1 MVFAGPDAS
10 RPAGF
15 SLSMRV
21 LRSKSEFMTIA
32 IYNSLTRQT
41 QPLAPLEPDHVRM
54 YVCGV
59 TVYDLCHIGHGRTFV
74 AFDVIRRWLLARG
87 FRVSFVRNITDIDDK
102 IIRRAAECGVSIDT
116 LTQGNIAAMREDL
129 AALGCLPPDE
139 EPCATQFVP
148 QMLQLID
155 RLAEKDLAYQAAD
168 GDVNFAVRKFP
179 HYGKLSGR
187 SLDELR
193 AGERVA
199 VDTAKRDPLDFVLWK
214 AAKVDEPAWD
224 SKWGKGRPGWHIEC
238 SAMAHA
244 LLGQPFDIHGGGPDL
259 LFPHHEN
266 EIAQSEGAHDVC
278 FAKVWMHTG
287 ALRVGDEKMS
297 KSLGNFWT
305 IRDALK
311 QFDGE
316 VLRFFLLRAHYRT
329 QVAFDREQVEQARAA
344 LTRLYTALLGVAP
357 DQAPVDWHEQYAQ
370 RFAEAMDDD
379 FNTALATAVLFE
391 LAGEVNRSRSAQM
404 ARQLKGLGATLGLL
418 QQDPLVF
425 VQGGESADVVSRIE
439 VQIEARRAAKAGKDF
454 ALADQIRDALLA
466 EGIVLEDKPTGTV
479 WRRR

>member
-1 MVFAGPDAS
+1 
-10 RPAGF
+10 
-15 SLSMRV
+15 
-21 LRSKSEFMTIA
+21 MTIF

-41 QPLAPLEPDHVRM
+41 EPLVALEPGHVRM

-87 FRVSFVRNITDIDDK
+87 LRVTFVRNITDIDDK
-102 IIRRAAECGVSIDT
+102 IIRRAAERGVSIDA
-116 LTQGNIAAMREDL
+116 LTETNIEAMRQDL
-129 AALGCLPPDE
+129 EALGCLPPDE
-139 EPCATQFVP
+139 EPRATQFVP
-148 QMLQLID
+148 QMLQLIGQ
-155 RLAEKDLAYQAAD
+155 LEEKELAYQASD

-179 HYGKLSGR
+179 QYGKLSGR

-199 VDTAKRDPLDFVLWK
+199 VDAAKRDPLDFVLWK
-214 AAKVDEPAWD
+214 HAKAGEPAWD

-266 EIAQSEGAHDVC
+266 EIAQSEGVHDRC

-305 IRDALK
+305 VRDALEH
-311 QFDGE
+311 FDGE
-316 VLRFFLLRAHYRT
+316 VLRFFLLRAQYRS
-329 QVAFDREQVEQARAA
+329 QVAFDREQVEQARSA
-344 LTRLYTALLGVAP
+344 LTRLYTALLHVAP
-357 DQAPVDWHEQYAQ
+357 DEAPVDWNEAHAQ
-370 RFAEAMDDD
+370 RFSAAMDDD

-391 LAGEVNRSRSAQM
+391 LAGGANREGSKEM

-418 QQDPLVF
+418 QQDPEAF
-425 VQGGESADVVSRIE
+425 VKGRKSADAASRIE
-439 VQIEARRAAKAGKDF
+439 AQIAARKAAKANKDF
-454 ALADQIRDALLA
+454 ALADRIRDDLLA
-466 EGIVLEDKPTGTV
+466 EGIVLEDKPAGTV